1 MEALPIETERLLLR
15 QFAVEDA
22 EDVFAIFRMSRQRWT
37 AAATTPLMRWT
48 TNTAA

>member
-1 MEALPIETERLLLR
+1 MDALPIETERLLLR

-37 AAATTPLMRWT
+37 AAATTHLTLWT

>member
-22 EDVFAIFRMSRQRWT
+22 ED
-37 AAATTPLMRWT
+37 AAATTHLTLWT

>member
-1 MEALPIETERLLLR
+1 MDALPIETERLLLR

-22 EDVFAIFRMSRQRWT
+22 
-37 AAATTPLMRWT
+37 ATTHLTLWT